1 MPQKSDISKIIHIWQ
16 AIDRIIHAEY
26 HNQARKNDLTLEQF
40 HLLLHL
46 EDGSFRLDDEPPTI
60 GSIADFT
67 GQASH
72 TMTDRDKRLEK
83 KGLVTKTRDSSD
95 QRICRVAITDAGRK
109 LVREIVTEGGG
120 DFLKNALDNLEKTE
134 QSALHDALR
143 IFLNSLVETA
153 EHSSADTTRLHP
165 LIGLKKH

>member
-1 MPQKSDISKIIHIWQ
+1 MPKKSEAEKIVHVWQ

-46 EDGSFRLDDEPPTI
+46 DDGSFRLDDEPPTI
-60 GSIADFT
+60 GRIADFT

-72 TMTDRDKRLEK
+72 TMTDRIKRLEK
-83 KGLVTKTRDSSD
+83 KGLVTKTRDSED
-95 QRICRVAITDAGRK
+95 QRICRVAITDAGRE
-109 LVREIVTEGGG
+109 LIRAIVSGGGG
-120 DFLKNALDNLEKTE
+120 DFLKNAVENLETKDRT
-134 QSALHDALR
+134 ALLDALR

-153 EHSSADTTRLHP
+153 EHSSADTINLHP